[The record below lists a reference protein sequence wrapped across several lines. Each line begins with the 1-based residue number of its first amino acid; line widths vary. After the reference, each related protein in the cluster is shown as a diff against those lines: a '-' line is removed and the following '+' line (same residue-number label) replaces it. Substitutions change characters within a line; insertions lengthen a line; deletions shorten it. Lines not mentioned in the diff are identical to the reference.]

1 MCYINVCDNDD
12 DDEVRLL
19 EFDLISGAGMDVP
32 DNQRSLFYQHMGHSA
47 AINASI
53 YQTPPAAAE
62 ILMVGTHLMSMDG
75 RSIEPRK
82 KLAISQ
88 SIVATVE
95 SQMSSKEDS
104 DFQCLQLAS
113 TPATSSVV
121 KGPTKGMKL
130 TTVSVRP
137 WPRIIVVA

>member
-1 MCYINVCDNDD
+1 MCYKNVCDND

-19 EFDLISGAGMDVP
+19 EFELISGAGMDVP

-53 YQTPPAAAE
+53 YQTSPAAAE

-95 SQMSSKEDS
+95 SQMSSEEDS
-104 DFQCLQLAS
+104 DFQCL
-113 TPATSSVV
+113 
-121 KGPTKGMKL
+121 
-130 TTVSVRP
+130 
-137 WPRIIVVA
+137 